1 MYCQKCGKLI
11 PEDARFCKYCG
22 SDVNKETIVMIE
34 RNSEIQK
41 SDLKIIWAALMMI
54 STAII
59 TVAGFLPMISV
70 ELFFDTAQLSVW
82 DLWKLA
88 IDWGVTI
95 DGDSDTVLFVFVAGI
110 ISLSYVISLI
120 MGILMFINLCMGR
133 KGEGLVFYSD
143 YGSGSCIVGSVLL
156 LATQVILNENTSEY
170 FWGLELLSIPWLE
183 WLILILPFVNIFLF
197 SKRYLEE
204 VAKEQNR

>member
-41 SDLKIIWAALMMI
+41 SDSKIIYAVLMVI

-59 TVAGFLPMISV
+59 AVAGFLPMISV

-88 IDWGVTI
+88 INWGVAIDNTI
-95 DGDSDTVLFVFVAGI
+95 VAFAVWI
-110 ISLSYVISLI
+110 ISLSYIISLI
-120 MGILMFINLCMGR
+120 MGILMFINLCKGE
-133 KGEGLVFYSD
+133 KGEGLVGYSN
-143 YGSGSCIVGSVLL
+143 YGSCSCIVGSVVL
-156 LATQVILNENTSEY
+156 LATQVILNENISEY

-204 VAKEQNR
+204 VAKEQSR